1 VKNYILVFTVF
12 FLGNLFAQDNPEIKF
27 NFAVESYYNFD
38 FNEPIDKELPGFL
51 YSHNRH
57 NEIAINNLLLK
68 GNYNAENVRAAGAL
82 IFGDYQRRNYSAEPM
97 AFQYLFEARAG
108 FMTQENY

>member
-1 VKNYILVFTVF
+1 MKNIVTIIIILFT
-12 FLGNLFAQDNPEIKF
+12 GNYFAQDNPEVKF
-27 NFAVESYYNFD
+27 NFALESYFNFD

-68 GNYNAENVRAAGAL
+68 GSYDAENVRAAGAL
-82 IFGDYQRRNYSAEPM
+82 IFGDYQRRNYSAEPT
-97 AFQYLFEARAG
+97 AFQYLFEA
-108 FMTQENY
+108 